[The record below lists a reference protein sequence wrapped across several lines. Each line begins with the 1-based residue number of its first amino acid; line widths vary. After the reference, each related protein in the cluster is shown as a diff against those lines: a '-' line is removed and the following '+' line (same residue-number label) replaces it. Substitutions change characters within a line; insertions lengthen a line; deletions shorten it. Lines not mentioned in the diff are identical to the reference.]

1 MERNRSPTGDAIK
14 RKLSLSDVA
23 DAFDISRPTLY
34 KMIDRYDMGD
44 YSGIDG
50 NLLRFFDIVGSDD
63 CGPEEAQ
70 AYILS
75 YKGRT
80 NRAVPPSVLDR
91 TMDHTARDVERLA
104 DRASVSP
111 RVRRTALEWSDGDVR
126 TVSIGQ
132 NGRSMVVFDGPD
144 GEYRLRLYLEVS
156 GEPFMISEQRRTPN
170 RNYFLVDDV
179 LPNVGYRYEVVR
191 IDGSGVHGS
200 GLRELR
206 LR

>member
-1 MERNRSPTGDAIK
+1 MERNRSPTGEAIK

-50 NLLRFFDIVGSDD
+50 NLLRFFDIVGSDG

-75 YKGRT
+75 YKRRANRT
-80 NRAVPPSVLDR
+80 IPPSVLDR
-91 TMDHTARDVERLA
+91 DVGHTAMDVDRLA
-104 DRASVSP
+104 DRASVSQK
-111 RVRRTALEWSDGDVR
+111 VRRTVLEWSDGDVR

-144 GEYRLRLYLEVS
+144 GEYRLRLFLEVS
-156 GEPFMISEQRRTPN
+156 GEPFMISEYRRTPD
-170 RNYFLVDDV
+170 RNFFLVDDV

-191 IDGSGVHGS
+191 IDGDGVHGS
-200 GLRELR
+200 GLQELR